1 MTGRTMTRA
10 YVHGYDPRGT
20 NMHAK
25 MSCRYVFALSLSLW
39 ACAAPCARSAEA
51 VATGNKPVLTLDRW
65 LPRGMAE
72 RPIEAADRPELRLRP
87 GLEIVCRF
95 RLDELRNGVQNLA
108 LKDGEYLLRV
118 NEQGDGG
125 HLAFFVQIEGKWES
139 RLRGPAVTTNT
150 WYDVRA
156 TWTGQAMSLTVNGET
171 FNQPRLG
178 RITPGP
184 KPLTVGPVAGE
195 LSRFELFNPVL
206 ARTTLLAALPADAP
220 APAKTRP
227 GFFRSVWRA
236 LMNPSP
242 RAERS
247 DTPVVLGGPAAW
259 TGWQPLNGAACRP
272 EKDALIADFPDTT
285 AMLASPVLSV
295 DLAPYPFLCLDVD
308 AGGRGVTGTLDFVT
322 DSGAGSLSFVPQAG
336 GRPTILSGT
345 MSDAWTGKLRR
356 LAVSFSGATGPVTVR
371 GLALADRPVG
381 TPVFY
386 IRSLAAGR
394 AKLRP
399 GREESVV
406 AGIQNVGGE
415 TEDIVA
421 RLEVPKEITLIG
433 SSKRRIAWL
442 GMDDFDLATW
452 RIRAARPGTYT
463 VRVTVSAKGAATSVQ
478 DLALTVEPCPGLPQT
493 GYVPAPQPAKTDYIS
508 LMHYCAL
515 WKEGTHWG
523 WKRIEPWPE
532 KRPAIGWYDEGT
544 PEVAD
549 WHIKMALEHGINGF
563 IYCWYRADFE
573 PTINQSLG
581 HAIHEGLYNA
591 KYRDAFTFTIM
602 WENGCAKGVKNEAD
616 LLDNVLPFWI
626 KNYFTHPSYLKIENK
641 PVLFVWQPRVLLAE
655 LGGAEK
661 TKVALDKMREQ
672 CRQAGFSGL
681 RVIACM
687 DAANAKLGADIAASG
702 WDAVTGYGLSPAG
715 VQTVGEDLAGLSYR
729 DHADVLSRYRQT
741 WIDRDASTGGVPDIP
756 NVVMGRDD
764 RPWGRVKRGFNNYI
778 KDPKAE
784 NFEVACREAKALV
797 DAKPAGRWDSKIV
810 VFDNWTEFGEGHYIE
825 PTTGTG
831 FTFVNAIKRV
841 FCSAWAPEA
850 VTDIIP
856 EDVGLPPP
864 QRRYEAVRAGFGDRM
879 PWQSIRIT
887 GDLLADWTFEATTQE
902 GLLADASPNRCHL
915 ACEGVTLEDGRG
927 GRVLRC
933 GEGGATAT
941 LPAPFFSP
949 GGVTVAL
956 WCNPSEKAQS
966 DRWML
971 NTVGS
976 GTDGYRLGLG
986 GGRATW
992 QVPRERWS
1000 HSLSSPEA
1008 LPVDAWSHVAA
1019 TFDNAVMRLYVNGK
1033 EVGTLERRGFINP
1046 GDDIIVGAHSVDMER
1061 ARFRGCLDDVR
1072 IYRRV
1077 LTADEI
1083 AKLAA
1088 DM

>member
-1 MTGRTMTRA
+1 MQVR
-10 YVHGYDPRGT
+10 
-20 NMHAK
+20 
-25 MSCRYVFALSLSLW
+25 MSCRNVFALSLSLW
-39 ACAAPCARSAEA
+39 ACAAPYARAAEA
-51 VATGNKPVLTLDRW
+51 VAAGNRPVFALDRQDKR
-65 LPRGMAE
+65 LSAGK
-72 RPIEAADRPELRLRP
+72 PIEVADRPELRLRP
-87 GLEIVCRF
+87 GLEMVGRF
-95 RLDELRNGVQNLA
+95 RLDAHKNWAQTLA
-108 LKDGEYLLRV
+108 MKDGEYLLRV
-118 NEQGDGG
+118 ENPGDGG
-125 HLAFFVQIEGKWES
+125 YLGFFVQIEGKWEG
-139 RLRGPAVTTNT
+139 RLRGPVVKTNT

-156 TWTGQAMSLTVNGET
+156 AWTGQSMEMTVNGET
-171 FNQPRLG
+171 FSQPRLG
-178 RITPGP
+178 RINPGA
-184 KPLTVGPVAGE
+184 KPLQVGAIAGE
-195 LSRFELFNPVL
+195 LARLDIFNPSL
-206 ARTTLLAALPADAP
+206 ERAALLASLPAAASAP
-220 APAKTRP
+220 AQKAGP
-227 GFFRSVWRA
+227 GFFSSLWSTLFGGYESQGA
-236 LMNPSP
+236 PC
-242 RAERS
+242 
-247 DTPVVLGGPAAW
+247 VVGGPAAW
-259 TGWQPLNGAACRP
+259 DGWQPRNGAAVKAD
-272 EKDALIADFPDTT
+272 KDALTAEFPDTT
-285 AMLASPVLSV
+285 AMLVSPALSV
-295 DLAPYPFLCLDVD
+295 DLGPYPFLCLDVD
-308 AGGRGVTGTLDFVT
+308 AGGRGVTGTLDFTT
-322 DSGAGSLSFVPQAG
+322 DTGSGSISFLPQSG
-336 GRPTILSGT
+336 GRPTVVSGT

-356 LAVSFSGATGPVTVR
+356 LAVSFAGTTGPVRVR
-371 GLALADRPVG
+371 RLALADRPVG

-386 IRSLAAGR
+386 VRSLAAGR

-415 TEDIVA
+415 TEGIVA
-421 RLEVPKEITLIG
+421 RLEVPKGITLIG
-433 SSKRRIAWL
+433 GAKRRIEWL
-442 GMDDFDLATW
+442 GMDDFDLVTW

-463 VRVTVSAKGAATSVQ
+463 VRVTVSAKGATPSVQ

-563 IYCWYRADFE
+563 IYCWYRDDFE

-715 VQTVGEDLAGLSYR
+715 VQTAGEDPAGLSYR

-741 WIDRDASTGGVPDIP
+741 WLDRDASTGDVPDIP

-764 RPWGRVKRGFNNYI
+764 RPWGRVKRGVNNYI

-864 QRRYEAVRAGFGDRM
+864 QKRYEAVRAGFGDRM

-941 LPAPFFSP
+941 VPAPFFSP

-956 WCNPSEKAQS
+956 WCKPSEKAQS

-971 NTVGS
+971 NTVSGGS
-976 GTDGYRLGLG
+976 DGYRLGLG
-986 GGRATW
+986 GGRVAW

-1000 HSLSSPEA
+1000 HSLISPEA
-1008 LPVDAWSHVAA
+1008 LPVEAWSHVAA
-1019 TFDNAVMRLYVNGK
+1019 TFDNTVMRLYVNGK

-1046 GDDIIVGAHSVDMER
+1046 GDGIIVGAHGVDLER
-1061 ARFRGCLDDVR
+1061 ARFRGCLDNVR

-1088 DM
+1088 EM